1 LSPKDPGF
9 NLIFSFC
16 SIFEN
21 LTFSFESF
29 TKIKK
34 MLSALFGG
42 ANNNGPGVGAL
53 ITEQLK
59 DLADI
64 GRELESGVTT
74 EINRFTFLKVTS
86 NPA

>member
-1 LSPKDPGF
+1 
-9 NLIFSFC
+9 
-16 SIFEN
+16 
-21 LTFSFESF
+21 
-29 TKIKK
+29 
-34 MLSALFGG
+34 MLSALFRG
-42 ANNNGPGVGAL
+42 ANNKSQGVGAL

-86 NPA
+86 NLA